1 MANIT
6 TETDFTLQQDS
17 YASFDALTLKQLM
30 KQRLNDGGVYTD
42 QTFEGSN
49 MSSIIDVIAF
59 SYHTLLFYL
68 NRTSAETMFTDATIY
83 ENMNRIVKLV
93 DYKPKG
99 YQTSLL
105 PFNVD
110 VNSSLPIGTYTIKRY
125 SYFSIDGTI
134 YSFANDITF
143 TKSLPGDESLVDFSD
158 TNLLR
163 QGQYFEYPPQ
173 FSTGEDFETIILSL
187 KVANTNTNLKIDGGS
202 IDVYIKDVN
211 TGKYVN
217 YTETNNM
224 FLESPESPKYE
235 KRLNENGLFE
245 IKFGNG
251 VFGKSLNEGDEV
263 SIFYITSD
271 GEGGVVSRGQLDGR
285 TLNFFIT
292 PKFTDI
298 SNSIYD
304 DTFTFLLPS
313 QVSTLAFSNTVDSSN
328 PKDIESVDEIR
339 INAAK
344 NLQLQ
349 NRLVTVA
356 DFKSDIEVNYSNV
369 LKSVNVVNNKTYIN
383 EYIKYFYDI
392 GLNKPNDDSRLLFN
406 QVKFA
411 TSSQLNNVFLFM
423 VPKFLSVDEDNN
435 FYYVSTPQK
444 SSIINSLA
452 DKKLLNIEILP
463 QDPVYTAFGL
473 GLSIGEDNELT
484 SGIIDQTQ
492 LVIKR
497 DVLTNVSAENLK
509 QRVNNIFKNYFETLE
524 LGNLFS
530 VNDLL
535 VEIFSLPGVINVF
548 TRRTVNGKMYEIPN
562 ISMLVFN
569 PIYEQNDIRIITG
582 DYQLPFF
589 KFPFLYNKSILNQI
603 IVENV

>member
-1 MANIT
+1 MANKT

-173 FSTGEDFETIILSL
+173 FSTGEDFETIVLSL

-202 IDVYIKDVN
+202 IDVYVKDAN

-251 VFGKSLNEGDEV
+251 VFGKNLNEGDEV

-271 GEGGVVSRGQLDGR
+271 GEGGIVSRGQLDGR

-313 QVSTLAFSNTVDSSN
+313 QVSTLAFTNTVDSSN

-339 INAAK
+339 INATK

-349 NRLVTVA
+349 NRVVTVA

-444 SSIINSLA
+444 SSIVNSLA
-452 DKKLLNIEILP
+452 DKKLLNVEILP
-463 QDPVYTAFGL
+463 QDPIYTAFGL
-473 GLSIGEDNELT
+473 GLSIGGDNELT

-524 LGNLFS
+524 LGSLFS
-530 VNDLL
+530 INDLL

-548 TRRTVNGKMYEIPN
+548 TRRTVNGETYEIPN

-569 PIYEQNDIRIITG
+569 PIYEQNDIRTITG

-589 KFPFLYNKSILNQI
+589 KFPFLYNKSILNKI

>member
-1 MANIT
+1 MANTT

-173 FSTGEDFETIILSL
+173 FSTGEDFETIVLSL

-202 IDVYIKDVN
+202 IDVYVKDAN

-251 VFGKSLNEGDEV
+251 VFGKNLNEGDEV

-271 GEGGVVSRGQLDGR
+271 GEGGIVSRGQLDGR

-313 QVSTLAFSNTVDSSN
+313 QVSTLAFTNTVDSSN

-339 INAAK
+339 INATK

-349 NRLVTVA
+349 NRVVTVA

-444 SSIINSLA
+444 SSIVNSLA
-452 DKKLLNIEILP
+452 DKKLLNVEILP
-463 QDPVYTAFGL
+463 QDPIYTAFGL
-473 GLSIGEDNELT
+473 GLSIGGDNELT

-524 LGNLFS
+524 LGSLFS
-530 VNDLL
+530 INDLL

-548 TRRTVNGKMYEIPN
+548 TRRTVNGESYEIPN

-569 PIYEQNDIRIITG
+569 PIYEQNDIRTITG

-589 KFPFLYNKSILNQI
+589 KFPFLYNKSILNKI

>member
-1 MANIT
+1 MANKT

-202 IDVYIKDVN
+202 IDVYVKDAN

-271 GEGGVVSRGQLDGR
+271 GEGGIVSRGQLDGR

-313 QVSTLAFSNTVDSSN
+313 QVSTLAFTNTVDSSN

-339 INAAK
+339 INATK

-349 NRLVTVA
+349 NRVVTVA

-444 SSIINSLA
+444 SSIVNSLA
-452 DKKLLNIEILP
+452 DKKLLNVEILP
-463 QDPVYTAFGL
+463 QDPIYTAFGL
-473 GLSIGEDNELT
+473 GLSIGGDNELT

-524 LGNLFS
+524 LGSLFS
-530 VNDLL
+530 INDLL

-548 TRRTVNGKMYEIPN
+548 TRRTVNGESYEIPN

-569 PIYEQNDIRIITG
+569 PIYEQNDIRTITG

-589 KFPFLYNKSILNQI
+589 KFPFLYNKSILNKI

>member
-1 MANIT
+1 MANKT

-173 FSTGEDFETIILSL
+173 FSTGEDFETIVLSL

-202 IDVYIKDVN
+202 IDVYVKDAN

-251 VFGKSLNEGDEV
+251 VFGKNLNEGDEV

-271 GEGGVVSRGQLDGR
+271 GEGGIVSRGQLDGR

-313 QVSTLAFSNTVDSSN
+313 QVSTLAFTNTVDSSN

-339 INAAK
+339 INATK

-349 NRLVTVA
+349 NRVVTVA

-444 SSIINSLA
+444 SSIVNSLA
-452 DKKLLNIEILP
+452 DKKLLNVEILP
-463 QDPVYTAFGL
+463 QDPIYTAFGL
-473 GLSIGEDNELT
+473 GLSIGGDNELT

-524 LGNLFS
+524 LGSLFS
-530 VNDLL
+530 INDLL

-548 TRRTVNGKMYEIPN
+548 TRRTVNGESYEIPN

-569 PIYEQNDIRIITG
+569 PIYEQNDIRTITG

-589 KFPFLYNKSILNQI
+589 KFPFLYNKSILNKI

>member
-1 MANIT
+1 MANKT

-173 FSTGEDFETIILSL
+173 FSTGEDFETIVLSL

-202 IDVYIKDVN
+202 IDVYVKDAN

-251 VFGKSLNEGDEV
+251 VFGKNLNEGDEV

-271 GEGGVVSRGQLDGR
+271 GESGIVSRGQLDGR

-313 QVSTLAFSNTVDSSN
+313 QVSTLAFTNTVDSSN

-339 INAAK
+339 INATK

-349 NRLVTVA
+349 NRVVTVA

-383 EYIKYFYDI
+383 EYIRYFYDI

-423 VPKFLSVDEDNN
+423 VPKFLSVGEDNN

-444 SSIINSLA
+444 SSIVNSLA
-452 DKKLLNIEILP
+452 DKKLLNVEILP
-463 QDPVYTAFGL
+463 QDPIYTAFGL
-473 GLSIGEDNELT
+473 GLSIGGDNELT

-524 LGNLFS
+524 LGSLFS
-530 VNDLL
+530 INDLL
-535 VEIFSLPGVINVF
+535 VEIFSLPGVVNVF
-548 TRRTVNGKMYEIPN
+548 TRRTVNGETYEIPN

-569 PIYEQNDIRIITG
+569 PIYEQNDIRTITG

-589 KFPFLYNKSILNQI
+589 KFPFLYNKSILNKI

>member
-1 MANIT
+1 MANKT

-110 VNSSLPIGTYTIKRY
+110 VNSSLSIGTYTIKRY

-173 FSTGEDFETIILSL
+173 FSTGEDFETIVLSL

-202 IDVYIKDVN
+202 IDVYVKDAN

-251 VFGKSLNEGDEV
+251 VFGKNLNEGDEV

-271 GEGGVVSRGQLDGR
+271 GEGGIVSRGQLDGR

-313 QVSTLAFSNTVDSSN
+313 QVSTLAFTNTVDSSN

-339 INAAK
+339 INATK

-349 NRLVTVA
+349 NRVVTVA

-444 SSIINSLA
+444 SSIVNSLA
-452 DKKLLNIEILP
+452 DKKLLNVEILP
-463 QDPVYTAFGL
+463 QDPIYTAFGL
-473 GLSIGEDNELT
+473 GLSIGGDNELT

-524 LGNLFS
+524 LGSLFS
-530 VNDLL
+530 INDLL

-548 TRRTVNGKMYEIPN
+548 TRRTVNGESYEIPN

-569 PIYEQNDIRIITG
+569 PIYEQNDIRTITG

-589 KFPFLYNKSILNQI
+589 KFPFLYNKSILNKI

>member
-1 MANIT
+1 MANKT

-110 VNSSLPIGTYTIKRY
+110 VNSSLSIGTYTIKRY

-173 FSTGEDFETIILSL
+173 FSTGEDFETIVLSL

-202 IDVYIKDVN
+202 IDVYVKDAN

-251 VFGKSLNEGDEV
+251 VFGKNLNEGDEV

-271 GEGGVVSRGQLDGR
+271 GEGGIVSRGQLDGR

-313 QVSTLAFSNTVDSSN
+313 QVSTLAFTNTVDSSN

-339 INAAK
+339 INATK

-349 NRLVTVA
+349 NRVVTVA

-444 SSIINSLA
+444 SSIVNSLA
-452 DKKLLNIEILP
+452 DKKLLNVEILP
-463 QDPVYTAFGL
+463 QDPIYTAFGL
-473 GLSIGEDNELT
+473 GLSIGGDNELT

-524 LGNLFS
+524 LGSLFS
-530 VNDLL
+530 INDLL
-535 VEIFSLPGVINVF
+535 VEIFSLPGVVNVF
-548 TRRTVNGKMYEIPN
+548 TRRTVNGESYEIPN

-569 PIYEQNDIRIITG
+569 PIYEQNDIRTITG

-589 KFPFLYNKSILNQI
+589 KFPFLYNKSILNKI

>member
-1 MANIT
+1 MANKT

-173 FSTGEDFETIILSL
+173 FSTGEDFETIVLSL

-202 IDVYIKDVN
+202 IDVYVKDAN

-251 VFGKSLNEGDEV
+251 VFGKNLNEGDEV

-271 GEGGVVSRGQLDGR
+271 GESGIVSRGQLDGR

-313 QVSTLAFSNTVDSSN
+313 QVSTLAFTNTVDSSN

-339 INAAK
+339 INATK

-349 NRLVTVA
+349 NRVVTVA

-444 SSIINSLA
+444 SSIVNSLA
-452 DKKLLNIEILP
+452 DKKLLNVEILP
-463 QDPVYTAFGL
+463 QDPIYTAFGL
-473 GLSIGEDNELT
+473 GLSIGGDNELT

-524 LGNLFS
+524 LGSLFS
-530 VNDLL
+530 INDLL
-535 VEIFSLPGVINVF
+535 VEIFSLPGVVNVF
-548 TRRTVNGKMYEIPN
+548 TRRTVNGETYEIPN

-569 PIYEQNDIRIITG
+569 PIYEQNDIRTITG

-589 KFPFLYNKSILNQI
+589 KFPFLYNKSILNKI

>member
-1 MANIT
+1 MANTT

-173 FSTGEDFETIILSL
+173 FSTGEDFETIVLSL

-202 IDVYIKDVN
+202 IDVYVKDAN

-251 VFGKSLNEGDEV
+251 VFGKNLNEGDEV

-271 GEGGVVSRGQLDGR
+271 GEGGIVSRGQLDGR

-313 QVSTLAFSNTVDSSN
+313 QVSTLAFTNTVDSSN

-339 INAAK
+339 INATK

-349 NRLVTVA
+349 NRVVTVA

-444 SSIINSLA
+444 SSIVNSLA
-452 DKKLLNIEILP
+452 DKKLLNVEILP
-463 QDPVYTAFGL
+463 QDPIYTAFGL
-473 GLSIGEDNELT
+473 GLSIGGDNELT

-524 LGNLFS
+524 LGSLFS
-530 VNDLL
+530 INDLL

-548 TRRTVNGKMYEIPN
+548 TRRTVNGESYEIPN

-589 KFPFLYNKSILNQI
+589 KFPFLYNKTILNKI

>member
-1 MANIT
+1 MANKT

-173 FSTGEDFETIILSL
+173 FSTGEDFETIVLSL

-202 IDVYIKDVN
+202 IDVYVKDAN

-251 VFGKSLNEGDEV
+251 VFGKNLNEGDEV

-271 GEGGVVSRGQLDGR
+271 GEGGIVSRGQLDGR

-313 QVSTLAFSNTVDSSN
+313 QVSTLAFTNTVDSSN

-339 INAAK
+339 INATK

-349 NRLVTVA
+349 NRVVTVA

-444 SSIINSLA
+444 SSIVNSLA
-452 DKKLLNIEILP
+452 DKKLLNVEILP
-463 QDPVYTAFGL
+463 QDPIYTAFGL
-473 GLSIGEDNELT
+473 GLSIGGDNELT

-524 LGNLFS
+524 LGSLFS
-530 VNDLL
+530 INDLL
-535 VEIFSLPGVINVF
+535 VEIFSLPGVVNVF
-548 TRRTVNGKMYEIPN
+548 TRRTVNGETYEIPN

-569 PIYEQNDIRIITG
+569 PIYEQNDIRTITG

-589 KFPFLYNKSILNQI
+589 KFPFLYNKSILNKI

>member
-1 MANIT
+1 MANKT

-134 YSFANDITF
+134 FSFANDITF

-173 FSTGEDFETIILSL
+173 FSTGEDFETIVLSL

-202 IDVYIKDVN
+202 IDVYVKDAN

-271 GEGGVVSRGQLDGR
+271 GEGGIVSRGQLDGR

-313 QVSTLAFSNTVDSSN
+313 QVSTLAFTNTVDSSN

-339 INAAK
+339 INATK

-349 NRLVTVA
+349 NRVVTVA

-444 SSIINSLA
+444 SSIVNSLA
-452 DKKLLNIEILP
+452 DKKLLNVEILP
-463 QDPVYTAFGL
+463 QDPIYTAFGL
-473 GLSIGEDNELT
+473 GLSIGGDNELT

-524 LGNLFS
+524 LGSLFS
-530 VNDLL
+530 INDLL
-535 VEIFSLPGVINVF
+535 VEIFSLPGVVNVF
-548 TRRTVNGKMYEIPN
+548 TRRTVNGESYEIPN

-569 PIYEQNDIRIITG
+569 PIYEQNDIRTITG

-589 KFPFLYNKSILNQI
+589 KFPFLYNKSILNKI

>member
-1 MANIT
+1 MANKT

-173 FSTGEDFETIILSL
+173 FSTGEDFETIVLSL

-202 IDVYIKDVN
+202 IDVYVKDAN

-271 GEGGVVSRGQLDGR
+271 GEGGIVSRGQLDGR

-313 QVSTLAFSNTVDSSN
+313 QVSTLAFTNTVDSSN

-339 INAAK
+339 INATK

-349 NRLVTVA
+349 NRVVTVA

-444 SSIINSLA
+444 SSIVNSLA
-452 DKKLLNIEILP
+452 DKKLLNVEILP
-463 QDPVYTAFGL
+463 QDPIYTAFGL
-473 GLSIGEDNELT
+473 GLSIGGDNELT

-524 LGNLFS
+524 LGSLFS
-530 VNDLL
+530 INDLL

-548 TRRTVNGKMYEIPN
+548 TRRTVNGESYEIPN

-569 PIYEQNDIRIITG
+569 PIYEQNDIRTITG

-589 KFPFLYNKSILNQI
+589 KFPFLYNKSILNKI

>member
-1 MANIT
+1 MANKT

-173 FSTGEDFETIILSL
+173 FSTGEDFETIVLSL

-202 IDVYIKDVN
+202 IDVYVKDVN

-271 GEGGVVSRGQLDGR
+271 GEGGIVSRGQLDGR

-313 QVSTLAFSNTVDSSN
+313 QVSTLAFTNTVDSSN

-339 INAAK
+339 INATK

-349 NRLVTVA
+349 NRVVTVA

-444 SSIINSLA
+444 SSIVNSLA
-452 DKKLLNIEILP
+452 DKKLLNVEILP
-463 QDPVYTAFGL
+463 QDPIYTAFGL
-473 GLSIGEDNELT
+473 GLSIGGDNELT

-524 LGNLFS
+524 LGSLFS
-530 VNDLL
+530 INDLL

-548 TRRTVNGKMYEIPN
+548 TRRTVNGESYEIPN

-569 PIYEQNDIRIITG
+569 PIYEQNDIRTITG

-589 KFPFLYNKSILNQI
+589 KFPFLYNKSILNKI

>member
-1 MANIT
+1 MANTT

-202 IDVYIKDVN
+202 IDVYVKDVN

-271 GEGGVVSRGQLDGR
+271 GEGGIVSRGQLDGR

-298 SNSIYD
+298 SKSIYD

-423 VPKFLSVDEDNN
+423 VPKFLSVDENNN
-435 FYYVSTPQK
+435 FYYISTPQK

-452 DKKLLNIEILP
+452 DKKLLNTEILP

-473 GLSIGEDNELT
+473 GLSIDSDSELT
-484 SGIIDQTQ
+484 SDIIDQTQ

-509 QRVNNIFKNYFETLE
+509 QRINNIFKNYFETLE
-524 LGNLFS
+524 LGSLFS
-530 VNDLL
+530 INDLL
-535 VEIFSLPGVINVF
+535 VEIFSLPGVVNVF
-548 TRRTVNGKMYEIPN
+548 TRRTVNGKSYEIPN

-569 PIYEQNDIRIITG
+569 PIYEQNDIRTITG

-589 KFPFLYNKSILNQI
+589 KFPFLYNKTILNKI

>member
-1 MANIT
+1 MANKT

-110 VNSSLPIGTYTIKRY
+110 VNSSLSIGTYTIKRY

-173 FSTGEDFETIILSL
+173 FSTGEDFETIVLSL

-202 IDVYIKDVN
+202 IDVYVKDAN

-251 VFGKSLNEGDEV
+251 VFGKNLNEGDEV

-271 GEGGVVSRGQLDGR
+271 GEGGIVSRGQLDGR

-313 QVSTLAFSNTVDSSN
+313 QVSTLAFTNTVDSSN

-339 INAAK
+339 INATK

-349 NRLVTVA
+349 NRVVTVA

-369 LKSVNVVNNKTYIN
+369 IKSVNVVNNKTYIN

-444 SSIINSLA
+444 SSIVNSLA
-452 DKKLLNIEILP
+452 DKKLLNVEILP
-463 QDPVYTAFGL
+463 QDPIYTAFGL
-473 GLSIGEDNELT
+473 GLSIGGDNELT

-524 LGNLFS
+524 LGSLFS
-530 VNDLL
+530 INDLL

-548 TRRTVNGKMYEIPN
+548 TRRTVNGESYEIPN

-569 PIYEQNDIRIITG
+569 PIYEQNDIRTITG

-589 KFPFLYNKSILNQI
+589 KFPFLYNKSILNKI